1 MLSGRL
7 SEKSQHPFQ
16 SNVSA
21 SSNGRCS
28 RVRPLTTEDTGLLV
42 RYRLEW
48 DGRRRRL
55 RLTRRKHVSPIGLR
69 AHLIAR
75 RRSDEVAIVADLPTF
90 PEGPVDGGCAQ
101 RHVGP
106 RHCPIAFRLEK
117 ILLRRQHGGEVGGAR
132 LVLFCANL
140 QRAPGRNGPAAQE
153 VSWTRDCKKVEIP
166 LSSSCCALS
175 TPF

>member
-1 MLSGRL
+1 MAVAPRDTLARATAQLLSAWKR
-7 SEKSQHPFQ
+7 
-16 SNVSA
+16 
-21 SSNGRCS
+21 
-28 RVRPLTTEDTGLLV
+28 
-42 RYRLEW
+42 
-48 DGRRRRL
+48 
-55 RLTRRKHVSPIGLR
+55 
-69 AHLIAR
+69 
-75 RRSDEVAIVADLPTF
+75 
-90 PEGPVDGGCAQ
+90 
-101 RHVGP
+101 
-106 RHCPIAFRLEK
+106 

>member
-48 DGRRRRL
+48 DG
-55 RLTRRKHVSPIGLR
+55 P
-69 AHLIAR
+69 A
-75 RRSDEVAIVADLPTF
+75 
-90 PEGPVDGGCAQ
+90 
-101 RHVGP
+101 
-106 RHCPIAFRLEK
+106 
-117 ILLRRQHGGEVGGAR
+117 
-132 LVLFCANL
+132 
-140 QRAPGRNGPAAQE
+140 PAAAADPQE
-153 VSWTRDCKKVEIP
+153 TR
-166 LSSSCCALS
+166 LSNWFARASHRAS
-175 TPF
+175 PQ